1 MPKKDC
7 LMWNVVFLYIWIK
20 ATGLVF
26 IIINVIISVHYYQS
40 HHFSYFVCTI
50 IWNLSLVKQEK
61 PKVVDDDDDDV
72 STKMAQMV
80 CSLTN
85 REECI
90 ACGS

>member
-1 MPKKDC
+1 M
-7 LMWNVVFLYIWIK
+7 
-20 ATGLVF
+20 
-26 IIINVIISVHYYQS
+26 
-40 HHFSYFVCTI
+40 
-50 IWNLSLVKQEK
+50 QEK
-61 PKVVDDDDDDV
+61 PKVVDDDDDDDV